1 MYCSILLALLS
12 HAVWDG
18 RLRTQ
23 VVLPAAVLSLQPQ
36 IAAEEGALARL
47 FGDAYEA
54 YRVAV
59 PRWI

>member
-18 RLRTQ
+18 RLRTL
-23 VVLPAAVLSLQPQ
+23 VALPAAVLSLQPQ